1 MKIGVVGAGSVGTA
15 IAKRLV
21 PRGHEV
27 MLSYSRDV
35 AKLEGTAKAF
45 GAITGSP
52 ADAVRFGDVVAL
64 AVPWSSVEDALKAM
78 GSLTGKVLWDCTNGV
93 DPPWWTPHG

>member
-21 PRGHEV
+21 PQGHEV

-35 AKLEGTAKAF
+35 AQLEGAAKAF

-52 ADAVRFGDVVAL
+52 ADAVRLPFPVRPASNCTHELQDFSTASPPYP
-64 AVPWSSVEDALKAM
+64 A
-78 GSLTGKVLWDCTNGV
+78 SLLCCMYQAR
-93 DPPWWTPHG
+93 